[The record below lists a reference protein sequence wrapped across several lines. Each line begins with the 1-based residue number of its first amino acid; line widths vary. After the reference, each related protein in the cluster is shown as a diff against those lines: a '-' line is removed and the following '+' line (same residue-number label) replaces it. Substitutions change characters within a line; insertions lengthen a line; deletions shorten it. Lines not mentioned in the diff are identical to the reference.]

1 MSREKLAGGKI
12 IPPEETAL
20 FCRQIAAMLHAG
32 ILLEDGVDVLREAY
46 KNSKEAERFESLSQ
60 SVRKNGSLYEAVSE
74 SGLFPDYMT
83 QMVRIGEK
91 TGTLEESMR
100 DLAVF
105 YENEAQIR
113 QDIKNAIAYPLVLI
127 GMMLALL
134 ALLVVHVFPI
144 FSGIIESL
152 PKSFLSQTTVRFGTT
167 LGVIALSVCGAVLL
181 ISLLLLALL
190 HTGLRPK
197 MLKVLRRMAPMLKKI
212 DTELSAA
219 RFCSVMGR
227 MMASGY
233 PLPEALSFAEDVAAD
248 DFSKA
253 KLAECRRKTENDVPF
268 PEAVEQTG
276 MFSPLHGKMIHVG
289 FASGQMD
296 QTFADLASLLHR
308 QADDE
313 ISRSTGMVEPILV
326 ALLAVILGA
335 LLLAVMLPLAG
346 VLAAF

>member
-1 MSREKLAGGKI
+1 MSNEKHTSGKI

-20 FCRQIAAMLHAG
+20 FCQQIAAMLHAG
-32 ILLEDGVDVLREAY
+32 ILLEDGVEALKEAY
-46 KNSKEAERFESLSQ
+46 QDSKEAERFQALSDA
-60 SVRKNGSLYEAVSE
+60 VRENGSLYEAVSE
-74 SGLFPDYMT
+74 SGLFPDYMV

-105 YENEAQIR
+105 YGNEAQIR

-134 ALLVVHVFPI
+134 ALLLVRVFPI

-152 PKSFLSQTTVRFGTT
+152 PQSNMSQVSVRFGTT
-167 LGVIALSVCGAVLL
+167 LGIIALSVCGAVLL
-181 ISLLLLALL
+181 IGAVLFFLL
-190 HTGLRPK
+190 HSKCRAKTLKALRK
-197 MLKVLRRMAPMLKKI
+197 MAPMLKKI
-212 DTELSAA
+212 DAELSAA

-233 PLPEALSFAEDVAAD
+233 PLMESITFAEDVAAD

-253 KLAECRRKTENDVPF
+253 KIAECRQKMENDVPF
-268 PEAVEQTG
+268 SEAVEQTE
-276 MFSPLHGKMIHVG
+276 MFSPLHSKMIHVG

-296 QTFADLASLLHR
+296 QTFANLAALLHR
-308 QADDE
+308 QADDD

-326 ALLAVILGA
+326 ALLAIILGA
-335 LLLAVMLPLAG
+335 LLLSVMLPLAG
-346 VLAAF
+346 VLSAF